1 LLPGGHGD
9 QLVVAPDGNEIAV
22 VRSSWEFMNC
32 VCPLDDEDVLGDGL
46 DERSHVLVVRT
57 ATRPLPLPPSCVAQ
71 PGTCGTT
78 NGFSRVGCPVAV
90 RRNW

>member
-1 LLPGGHGD
+1 
-9 QLVVAPDGNEIAV
+9 
-22 VRSSWEFMNC
+22 MNC
-32 VCPLDDEDVLGDGL
+32 VCPLDEVLGDGDGLLDEDVLGDGLGDEDVLGDGL

-57 ATRPLPLPPSCVAQ
+57 ATRPSLLPPSCVAQ

-78 NGFSRVGCPVAV
+78 NGFSPVGCPAAV